1 MMKKK
6 EKVTLSQMRE
16 SLAKA
21 CQFHFELFRAAHR
34 ELLKARRAGDLHIE
48 VEYISRVSSARWCA
62 TQLYDLYLE
71 SQGYGR
77 HVHSNKQNK
86 TDLKRM
92 FHENHE
98 KSKNDL

>member
-34 ELLKARRAGDLHIE
+34 ELLKARR
-48 VEYISRVSSARWCA
+48 SR
-62 TQLYDLYLE
+62 E
-71 SQGYGR
+71 
-77 HVHSNKQNK
+77 
-86 TDLKRM
+86 KRV
-92 FHENHE
+92 
-98 KSKNDL
+98 